1 MSGDST
7 LAHITLAC
15 FDEIGVK
22 RAVHAALGLSE
33 MTFATNSEDGARI
46 AYDLVGEGAPL
57 LLFHASLTSGAL
69 WRSLG
74 YVDALRAGHQL
85 ILVDA
90 RGHGRSDKPTTMDA
104 YAMERLVGDVIAVL
118 DDCAVPETA
127 YLGYSLGGRVGLALA
142 MRAPERVCALIAGGA
157 SHRPQNGVLER
168 LIYPGFVD
176 TIETDGIESFLE
188 QWSKRLGRPVDPA
201 VRAIFLSN
209 DRRAL
214 VPYLRQID
222 REPGFDDAL
231 VSRIQVPTLLF
242 AGEHDHERL
251 RDSQAAAAILPDAEL
266 LVIADA
272 DHESTLRRV
281 VDIVPHVRAFLERSR

>member
-1 MSGDST
+1 
-7 LAHITLAC
+7 LAC
-15 FDEIGVK
+15 FDEIGDEAC
-22 RAVHAALGLSE
+22 RPRSSGLSE
-33 MTFATNSEDGARI
+33 MTFATNSEDDARI

-90 RGHGRSDKPTTMDA
+90 RGHGRSDRPTTMDA

-127 YLGYSLGGRVGLALA
+127 YLGYSLGGRVGFALA
-142 MRAPERVCALIAGGA
+142 IRAPERVCALIAGGA

-201 VRAIFLSN
+201 VQAIFLGN

-231 VSRIQVPTLLF
+231 VSRIQIPALLF

-251 RDSQAAAAILPDAEL
+251 TDSQAAAAILPDAEL
-266 LVIADA
+266 LVIAGA

>member
-1 MSGDST
+1 
-7 LAHITLAC
+7 
-15 FDEIGVK
+15 VK
-22 RAVHAALGLSE
+22 RAVHAAPGLSE

-46 AYDLVGEGAPL
+46 AYDLVGEGPPL

-69 WRSLG
+69 WKTLG
-74 YVDALRAGHQL
+74 YVDALRAEHQV

-142 MRAPERVCALIAGGA
+142 IRAPERVSALIAGGA

-176 TIETDGIESFLE
+176 TIETDGIELFLE
-188 QWSKRLGRPVDPA
+188 QWSERLGRPVDPA
-201 VRAIFLSN
+201 VRAIFLDN
-209 DRRAL
+209 DRGAL
-214 VPYLRQID
+214 VPYLRQTD
-222 REPGFDDAL
+222 REPGFADAV
-231 VSRIQVPTLLF
+231 VSRIQVPMLLF

-266 LVIADA
+266 LVIADG

-281 VDIVPHVRAFLERSR
+281 VDIVPHVRAFLERRR